1 MSAPASRSP
10 SDVIRMTEKQA
21 REAHKLVRKE
31 CCNYVDGMCVALDC
45 PCPQLITRSLNCK
58 WFHHAVLPGNTSL
71 YLLPYMWAKD
81 SAGKSHRQEA
91 QTAPE
96 HHALSTS
103 KASNHAGFKTAIG
116 RGGLRFGL
124 YGAWNMGS
132 LRCRSGT
139 SGIFYSL
146 PPAWSLK
153 FHQHML

>member
-1 MSAPASRSP
+1 MNAQASRSH

-81 SAGKSHRQEA
+81 SAGKSHCQEA

-116 RGGLRFGL
+116 RGSSALVYMGLGIWAASGVGAGL
-124 YGAWNMGS
+124 PAFFIACR
-132 LRCRSGT
+132 LRG
-139 SGIFYSL
+139 L
-146 PPAWSLK
+146 
-153 FHQHML
+153 